1 MTHNNDNFEALPIEV
16 INSTM
21 TESQLKVMEVLF
33 LYNGLDK
40 TNENGH
46 FYISNTDMMEK
57 AGIGSKTTLNK
68 VLSFFNNNRFIERKS
83 GNIVNRQASEYILN
97 VDEVINWS
105 IEHPCKNASRRNT
118 HNVGVVGSS
127 PTRITVKRYIE
138 IFYVPFFVIIGD
150 KFPSDN
156 GKCR

>member
-57 AGIGSKTTLNK
+57 AGIGSKTTLN
-68 VLSFFNNNRFIERKS
+68 
-83 GNIVNRQASEYILN
+83 
-97 VDEVINWS
+97 
-105 IEHPCKNASRRNT
+105 
-118 HNVGVVGSS
+118 
-127 PTRITVKRYIE
+127 
-138 IFYVPFFVIIGD
+138 
-150 KFPSDN
+150 
-156 GKCR
+156 